1 MKKCKFIY
9 LAMLGVFAVSTAQAL
24 PYDQKYWNQKLQIE
38 PFRLPLPPVG
48 YQVEYI
54 DLNGDG
60 KPDAIKSVTVND
72 TPILW
77 LDDDG
82 NMKEGDIE
90 GDIINDCL
98 LIDRNKD
105 GIYGGQGDLI
115 IDWVDTDDDGK
126 ADMQIVIEYPE
137 KNTGEVWP
145 NGHYMIMRDLD
156 KDNIFNYI
164 NWNDFSLRCWDKNGV
179 CDFYEDYSGQTM
191 FMKIHTSTYDIK
203 DLRLN
208 WENPFLFYDEDGD
221 GLTEMAIRFVD
232 SPKIKDRSKPSN
244 SYVNR
249 QLEGRID
256 WVSMAVDL
264 DNDNGPGNE
273 FDFDFTIGFQGK
285 GFDYTD
291 QVHKVNNLRGMPE
304 ADKFFMDTRYR
315 QLTEFLYPDHKSAKE
330 MIFKRGEWSRV
341 NFVYDEDDDCGRWER
356 VEFYDPLDPF
366 KIGWKNGGIDN
377 NKQSDAA
384 GDRGEW
390 DMDNSGKGKLYVG
403 KFDGRLHLYGAE
415 WGCWRIDQNANYY
428 QGWDRMWMGMDRQP
442 GKFGTVKYTD
452 KDDNGFF
459 DYIEYD
465 LDGDKKF
472 EMTIDLKALGLDD
485 RCELIDIST
494 FKYKDYTSMMK
505 KMSKSMWK
513 NAMTAVQVAHKYN
526 VQTLWYAKLM
536 QALSVRQQYN
546 NGYWLQFYIYKDL
559 EHTFMQKGDQE
570 KLKQLTVAYYSGNW
584 KSMLK

>member
-9 LAMLGVFAVSTAQAL
+9 LAMLGVFAVSAAQAL

-90 GDIINDCL
+90 GDMINDCL

-126 ADMQIVIEYPE
+126 ADMQIVIEYPK

-156 KDNIFNYI
+156 RDNIFNYI

-264 DNDNGPGNE
+264 DNDNAPGNE

-291 QVHKVNNLRGMPE
+291 ERLIIRELQ
-304 ADKFFMDTRYR
+304 TRR
-315 QLTEFLYPDHKSAKE
+315 KRRCTERRRKC
-330 MIFKRGEWSRV
+330 RV
-341 NFVYDEDDDCGRWER
+341 
-356 VEFYDPLDPF
+356 
-366 KIGWKNGGIDN
+366 
-377 NKQSDAA
+377 
-384 GDRGEW
+384 
-390 DMDNSGKGKLYVG
+390 
-403 KFDGRLHLYGAE
+403 
-415 WGCWRIDQNANYY
+415 
-428 QGWDRMWMGMDRQP
+428 
-442 GKFGTVKYTD
+442 
-452 KDDNGFF
+452 
-459 DYIEYD
+459 
-465 LDGDKKF
+465 
-472 EMTIDLKALGLDD
+472 
-485 RCELIDIST
+485 
-494 FKYKDYTSMMK
+494 
-505 KMSKSMWK
+505 
-513 NAMTAVQVAHKYN
+513 
-526 VQTLWYAKLM
+526 
-536 QALSVRQQYN
+536 
-546 NGYWLQFYIYKDL
+546 
-559 EHTFMQKGDQE
+559 
-570 KLKQLTVAYYSGNW
+570 
-584 KSMLK
+584 